1 MSEYILG
8 IMGGLRVGYQDSSA
22 VLMRGGE
29 LISYVE
35 EERIRRDKRS
45 RGRLPESAIRWI
57 LDSNDL
63 SIDDIEYVVTHGKSW
78 NIGYSNILLE
88 FFKSRFGG
96 QPKNIEL
103 FYHHDLHCASAYYA
117 SGFDESLIV
126 SYDLSGD
133 GVSTQLMVEKNHKI
147 KTISQ
152 YNRPN
157 SLGLFYALITEYC
170 GLKTMMNLNLWDSH
184 HMEINIDLILIGF

>member
-57 LDSNDL
+57 LDTIDL
-63 SIDDIEYVVTHGKSW
+63 SVHNIKYVLTHGKSW
-78 NIGYSNILLE
+78 NIE
-88 FFKSRFGG
+88 
-96 QPKNIEL
+96 
-103 FYHHDLHCASAYYA
+103 YA
-117 SGFDESLIV
+117 KI
-126 SYDLSGD
+126 
-133 GVSTQLMVEKNHKI
+133 LMVPPKFKH
-147 KTISQ
+147 
-152 YNRPN
+152 
-157 SLGLFYALITEYC
+157 
-170 GLKTMMNLNLWDSH
+170 
-184 HMEINIDLILIGF
+184 